1 MNNYDEQHIE
11 QNIED
16 YIDGNNY
23 DSINYDSI
31 NYDSTTRL
39 LFIIMFFFGHILFYY
54 ASYSKYQTLTYKDDD
69 DDDDDEILT
78 PAIEET
84 LQEEVKQPLNVP
96 YEEKYLIKVRAMKNE
111 YVFTDEELELE
122 KQKLDEL
129 KQEENNKKL
138 ESTYVLNEKIE
149 ELTIKLK
156 ETAHEYHDK
165 KQSNKDESLIKKL
178 HDSIQNEI
186 NLNKKQLLE
195 LQENSI
201 NIDVLK
207 EQARQY
213 IIDEQLKKFKKNY
226 VIEHTPLGNVLMF
239 YNHDK
244 LAFEYYSDLTIPY
257 RYLETVTRK
266 YALTYNY
273 RPLYI
278 DMEEELKEYEKKMEE
293 KELREKEEND
303 KLSNSK
309 SNANINSKPKD
320 VFAKFKSYNKEAGTG
335 RVNTAPPPKNS
346 IPQNRMNVNLKET
359 KKDGSGNSE
368 KMLLKEKANRYS
380 YQGKFLNFNILQKVD
395 KKVVDKKYALTFAD
409 FKKMKNTKME

>member
-1 MNNYDEQHIE
+1 MNNYDEQI
-11 QNIED
+11 NGIK
-16 YIDGNNY
+16 Y
-23 DSINYDSI
+23 DDNSS
-31 NYDSTTRL
+31 RL
-39 LFIIMFFFGHILFYY
+39 LFIALFFFSHILFYY
-54 ASYSKYQTLTYKDDD
+54 ASYIKYKNLTYE
-69 DDDDDEILT
+69 DDEIFGHVF
-78 PAIEET
+78 EEHV
-84 LQEEVKQPLNVP
+84 QEEAVKEPSHVP
-96 YEEKYLIKVRAMKNE
+96 YEEKYITKVRSMKNE
-111 YVFTDEELELE
+111 YVFTEEELELE

-129 KQEENNKKL
+129 KQEENTKKL

-149 ELTIKLK
+149 ELTTKLR
-156 ETAHEYHDK
+156 EITHEYDDK
-165 KQSNKDESLIKKL
+165 NDNKQSTKDETLIKKL

-186 NLNKKQLLE
+186 NLNKKQLTE
-195 LQENSI
+195 LQESPT
-201 NIDVLK
+201 NIDSLK
-207 EQARQY
+207 ENARQY

-257 RYLETVTRK
+257 RYLETVARK
-266 YALTYNY
+266 YVVTYNY

-303 KLSNSK
+303 KLSNLK
-309 SNANINSKPKD
+309 SNVNANAKPKD

-346 IPQNRMNVNLKET
+346 IPQNRMNINLKDT
-359 KKDGSGNSE
+359 KQSGNGNNE
-368 KMLLKEKANRYS
+368 KMLLKEKSNRYS

-395 KKVVDKKYALTFAD
+395 KKAVDKKYALTFAD
-409 FKKMKNTKME
+409 FKKMKNIKME

>member
-11 QNIED
+11 QNIDE
-16 YIDGNNY
+16 YINGNNY
-23 DSINYDSI
+23 DT
-31 NYDSTTRL
+31 TTRL
-39 LFIIMFFFGHILFYY
+39 LFIVMFFFGHILFYY
-54 ASYSKYQTLTYKDDD
+54 ASYSKYKNITYE
-69 DDDDDEILT
+69 DDEILT
-78 PAIEET
+78 PESEKSI
-84 LQEEVKQPLNVP
+84 QEEVKQPLQVP
-96 YEEKYLIKVRAMKNE
+96 YEEKYMAKVRSMKNE

-149 ELTIKLK
+149 ELTIKLRK
-156 ETAHEYHDK
+156 INDEYDEK

-178 HDSIQNEI
+178 HDSIENEI

-195 LQENSI
+195 LQENPT
-201 NIDVLK
+201 NIDCLK
-207 EQARQY
+207 EKAQQY

-257 RYLETVTRK
+257 RYLETVARK
-266 YALTYNY
+266 YVVTYNY

-278 DMEEELKEYEKKMEE
+278 DMEDELKEYEKKLQE
-293 KELREKEEND
+293 KEAREKEAREKEEND
-303 KLSNSK
+303 KLSNSN
-309 SNANINSKPKD
+309 SHTNAKPKD

-346 IPQNRMNVNLKET
+346 IPQNRVATPNLKDT
-359 KKDGSGNSE
+359 KKDSNGNNE
-368 KMLLKEKANRYS
+368 KMLLKERANRYS

-409 FKKMKNTKME
+409 YKKMKNTKIG

>member
-1 MNNYDEQHIE
+1 MNNYDEQI
-11 QNIED
+11 N
-16 YIDGNNY
+16 G
-23 DSINYDSI
+23 INYDT
-31 NYDSTTRL
+31 TTRL
-39 LFIIMFFFGHILFYY
+39 LFIALFFFSHILFYY
-54 ASYSKYQTLTYKDDD
+54 ARYSKYKNLTYE
-69 DDDDDEILT
+69 DDEILT
-78 PAIEET
+78 PIFEEAA
-84 LQEEVKQPLNVP
+84 QEEEVKQPLQVP
-96 YEEKYLIKVRAMKNE
+96 YEEKYMAKVRSMKNE
-111 YVFTDEELELE
+111 YVFTEEELELE

-149 ELTIKLK
+149 ELTTKLR
-156 ETAHEYHDK
+156 EIADEYDDKNDK
-165 KQSNKDESLIKKL
+165 KQSNKDESLVKKL

-186 NLNKKQLLE
+186 NLNKKQLTE
-195 LQENSI
+195 LQESPT
-201 NIDVLK
+201 NIDSLK
-207 EQARQY
+207 EKARQY

-257 RYLETVTRK
+257 RYLDTVARK

-278 DMEEELKEYEKKMEE
+278 DMEDELKEYEKKMEE
-293 KELREKEEND
+293 KELREKEAREND
-303 KLSNSK
+303 KLSNSNTNENTNKK
-309 SNANINSKPKD
+309 SKD
-320 VFAKFKSYNKEAGTG
+320 VFSKFKSYNKEAGTG

-346 IPQNRMNVNLKET
+346 IPQNRMNVNLKDT
-359 KKDGSGNSE
+359 KHSGNGNNE
-368 KMLLKEKANRYS
+368 KMLLKERANRYS

-409 FKKMKNTKME
+409 FKKMKNIKME

>member
-11 QNIED
+11 QNIEE
-16 YIDGNNY
+16 YIDGNDY
-23 DSINYDSI
+23 DSIN
-31 NYDSTTRL
+31 RL
-39 LFIIMFFFGHILFYY
+39 LFIALFFFGHILFYY
-54 ASYSKYQTLTYKDDD
+54 TSYIRNKNLIDEH
-69 DDDDDEILT
+69 DDDDEISRSSL
-78 PAIEET
+78 EEP
-84 LQEEVKQPLNVP
+84 LQEKVKQTVQVP
-96 YEEKYLIKVRAMKNE
+96 YEEKYLIKVRSMKNE

-149 ELTIKLK
+149 ELTIKLR
-156 ETAHEYHDK
+156 EIADEYGDKNDK
-165 KQSNKDESLIKKL
+165 KQTNKDESIVKKIQ
-178 HDSIQNEI
+178 DSIQNEI
-186 NLNKKQLLE
+186 NLNKKQLFE
-195 LQENSI
+195 LQEKPI

-207 EQARQY
+207 EHAQQY

-226 VIEHTPLGNVLMF
+226 VIEQTPLGNVLMF

-257 RYLETVTRK
+257 RYLETVARK
-266 YALTYNY
+266 YVVTYNY

-278 DMEEELKEYEKKMEE
+278 DMDEELKEYEKKMEE
-293 KELREKEEND
+293 KEARIKEAND
-303 KLSNSK
+303 KLSNSN
-309 SNANINSKPKD
+309 SQANAKPKD

-346 IPQNRMNVNLKET
+346 IPQNRLPTPNLKDT
-359 KKDGSGNSE
+359 KKDSNGNSE
-368 KMLLKEKANRYS
+368 KMLLKERANRYS

-409 FKKMKNTKME
+409 FKKMKNIKME

>member
-1 MNNYDEQHIE
+1 MNNYDEHIDQHMAE
-11 QNIED
+11 
-16 YIDGNNY
+16 NNCH
-23 DSINYDSI
+23 IAN
-31 NYDSTTRL
+31 RL
-39 LFIIMFFFGHILFYY
+39 LFIALFFFGHILFYY
-54 ASYSKYQTLTYKDDD
+54 ASYIKNKNLIDE
-69 DDDDDEILT
+69 DDEIST
-78 PAIEET
+78 PVFEEP
-84 LQEEVKQPLNVP
+84 LQEKAKQSVVSLP
-96 YEEKYLIKVRAMKNE
+96 YEEKYLIKVRTMKNE
-111 YVFTDEELELE
+111 YVFTEEELELE

-138 ESTYVLNEKIE
+138 ESTYVLNEKID
-149 ELTIKLK
+149 ELTIKLR
-156 ETAHEYHDK
+156 EITHEYDDK
-165 KQSNKDESLIKKL
+165 NDKNDNKQSTKDETLIKKL
-178 HDSIQNEI
+178 YNSIQNEI
-186 NLNKKQLLE
+186 DLNKKQLSE
-195 LQENSI
+195 LQENPT

-207 EQARQY
+207 EQAQQY

-257 RYLETVTRK
+257 RYLETVARK
-266 YALTYNY
+266 YVVTYNY

-293 KELREKEEND
+293 KEARDKEAREKEEND
-303 KLSNSK
+303 KKLSI
-309 SNANINSKPKD
+309 SNANTNSKPKD

-346 IPQNRMNVNLKET
+346 IPQNRVNINLKD
-359 KKDGSGNSE
+359 KKDGNGNSE
-368 KMLLKEKANRYS
+368 KMLLKEKSNRYS